1 MTAGRKTGGRLKGIP
16 NKRTAAVK
24 DVIEAVFYNIGGEE
38 AFADWA
44 IINQTDFYKIYA
56 KLLPA
61 EMKVRHEGLE
71 GLAVRVSR
79 LAAFDNNDDNEE
91 EGGATDG
98 E

>member
-1 MTAGRKTGGRLKGIP
+1 MTEGRKTGGRQKGIP

-24 DVIEAVFYNIGGEE
+24 DVIEAVFHNIGGEQT
-38 AFADWA
+38 FADWA
-44 IINQTDFYKIYA
+44 VINQTEFYKIYA

-61 EMKVRHEGLE
+61 EMKVKHEGLD

-79 LAAFDNNDDNEE
+79 LPAFNYNDDEE
-91 EGGATDG
+91 STIDG